1 MSTFLTQAME
11 NGHLPDSL
19 IRFGIRKLCRER
31 LKEITVADLER
42 RLETR
47 REYIHALRNSPL
59 AVATREANEQ
69 HYEVPASFFDL
80 VLGQHKKYS
89 SAHFSSKTLTL
100 DQAEAEAL
108 ETTMKRAGL
117 KNGQKILELGCGW
130 GSLTL
135 AMARKFPDSSIIALS
150 NSNSQREWIESR
162 AKSENLRNVRI
173 LTRNIVEVTDLQEE
187 FGEFDRVVSVEMF
200 EHLRNYELLFSR
212 ISKWL
217 KPSGELFVHIFTHRD
232 ASYFFETDGE
242 DNWMGRYFF
251 TGGQMPA
258 QDLFLDFQRDLLLV
272 DQWAW
277 SGTHYGETSERWLQN
292 LDHNRDAVL
301 TIFRQTY
308 GEKNAII
315 WLNRWRI
322 FFMACA
328 ELFNFDQGREWGV
341 THYRFINRKSVSGGA
356 A

>member
-1 MSTFLTQAME
+1 ME
-11 NGHLPDSL
+11 KGLLPDSL
-19 IRFGIRKLCRER
+19 IRFGIRKLCAER
-31 LKEITVADLER
+31 LREITESDLER
-42 RLETR
+42 RLEKR
-47 REYIHALRNSPL
+47 REYLKGLRNSPL
-59 AVATREANEQ
+59 AIATKEANEQ

-80 VLGQHKKYS
+80 VLGKHKKYS
-89 SAHFSSKTLTL
+89 SAHFSKKSLSL

-108 ETTMKRAGL
+108 EITMSRAGL
-117 KNGQKILELGCGW
+117 KNGQQILELGCGW

-135 AMARKFPDSSIIALS
+135 AMARKFPESSIVALS
-150 NSNSQREWIESR
+150 NSNSQREWIE
-162 AKSENLRNVRI
+162 AKARSEKLTNVRI
-173 LTRNIVEVTDLQEE
+173 LTRNIVEVTELHKE

-232 ASYFFETDGE
+232 ASYFFETEGE

-258 QDLFLDFQRDLLLV
+258 QDLFLDFQRDLELV

-277 SGTHYGETSERWLQN
+277 SGTHYGETSERWLHN
-292 LDHNRDAVL
+292 LDQNRDAVL
-301 TIFRQTY
+301 SIFKQTY
-308 GEKNAII
+308 GEKNAKI

-322 FFMACA
+322 FFLACA

-341 THYRFINRKSVSGGA
+341 THYRFINRKAAPGGA
-356 A
+356 S